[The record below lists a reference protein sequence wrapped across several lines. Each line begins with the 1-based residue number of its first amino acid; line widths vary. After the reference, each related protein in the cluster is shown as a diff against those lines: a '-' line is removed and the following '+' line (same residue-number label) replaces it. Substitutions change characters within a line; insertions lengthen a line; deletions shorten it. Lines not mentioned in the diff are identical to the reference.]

1 MAPKEVFKLTEE
13 LRLSKGG
20 ILDCVLAVTAKE
32 NGVGMIYTEN
42 VDDFRAYGFIKAS
55 NPLV

>member
-1 MAPKEVFKLTEE
+1 MAEIF
-13 LRLSKGG
+13 
-20 ILDCVLAVTAKE
+20 DCLLAVTAKE

-42 VDDFRAYGFIKAS
+42 VDHFRAYGFLKVE